1 VARGDDD
8 QAALCRHTGAPM
20 TSEAVA
26 KSHTKRSRRRS
37 HRWVVRILVGL
48 SVLIVVLAGAGLI
61 YQTVATKIDEG
72 KFPPPGQLVTV
83 GDYSMHI
90 SCVGQGSPAIILDAA
105 GGNSS
110 ASWGLVQPEISR
122 STRVCAYDRAGMGW
136 SERGPTP
143 RDLEQH
149 AGELRSLLSGA
160 GIDAPYVLVGHSY
173 GARVALVYAK
183 TYPSEVAG
191 MALIDPG
198 KLDDDARFPPE
209 NGAELAAEERTI
221 ALARWLAPFGV
232 VRLFLPKAEYD
243 DLPAENQAA
252 ERAFN
257 VTTKF
262 FRTLS
267 DQYDALPQTYV
278 QQREVTDLGTMPLV
292 VLSATVPDDASRRVW
307 TEMNGELSKLS
318 TRGVHRVV
326 PGATHSQ
333 LLNKREHAQITIDA
347 IRQVVQAADQSH

>member
-1 VARGDDD
+1 
-8 QAALCRHTGAPM
+8 M
-20 TSEAVA
+20 TSDALA
-26 KSHTKRSRRRS
+26 TPHAKRSMRRS
-37 HRWVVRILVGL
+37 HRWVLRILAGL
-48 SVLIVVLAGAGLI
+48 SVLIVVLAGTGLI
-61 YQTVATKIDEG
+61 YQSVATQIDERR
-72 KFPPPGQLVTV
+72 FSPPGQLVVV
-83 GDYSMHI
+83 GDYKMHVN
-90 SCVGQGSPAIILDAA
+90 CVGQGNPTVILDAA

-143 RDLEQH
+143 RDLKQH
-149 AGELRSLLSGA
+149 ASELRALLSGA

-183 TYPSEVAG
+183 MYPRDVVG

-209 NGAELAAEERTI
+209 NRSDLEAEEHTI

-232 VRLFLPKAEYD
+232 VRLFLPGAEYD
-243 DLPAENQAA
+243 DLPMENQGAD
-252 ERAFN
+252 RAFN

-267 DQYDALPQTYV
+267 DQYDVLPQTYI
-278 QQREVTDLGTMPLV
+278 QQREVADLGSMPLV
-292 VLSATVPDDASRRVW
+292 VVSATLPDDATRRVW
-307 TEMNGELSKLS
+307 TEMNGELTKLS

-333 LLNKREHAQITIDA
+333 LLYKRQPALTTFDA
-347 IRQVVQAADQSH
+347 IRQVVEAADQSR